1 MSTGCYDFFQCV
13 VVAKDSRPARNHSG
27 SQHYTDMVATPFMTS
42 NADMNVI
49 FVGKSH
55 GQPRTLNLN
64 AAMIAGL
71 FLGVVAVVL
80 AVGWGGYRFA
90 MERVAAAEPTESELV
105 AEWQAKLQEQKA
117 EMDRVR
123 QNVDLQIDALTLR
136 LGRIQGSLLRL
147 DALGQR
153 FVESGIVTSDEFNFD
168 QPAAV
173 GGPEEGGL
181 QADSFSAPELT
192 DMIDQVEAQIDD
204 REKQLRLLEKVASR
218 QKLEDE
224 LYVQGRP
231 ITWGWLSSKYGYRS
245 DPFTGKRTWHS
256 GVDLAGKD
264 GSDIIAVASGVVTY
278 ADERYG
284 YGNLV
289 EIDHGE
295 GLVTRY
301 AHAKAIKVKVGE
313 IVQKGQSVA
322 LMGSTGRSTGPHVHF
337 EVIRNGKPENPEK
350 YIRRASR

>member
-1 MSTGCYDFFQCV
+1 MKPND
-13 VVAKDSRPARNHSG
+13 
-27 SQHYTDMVATPFMTS
+27 
-42 NADMNVI
+42 DMNVI

-55 GQPRTLNLN
+55 GQPRSIPLN
-64 AAMIAGL
+64 AAAIAGFV
-71 FLGVVAVVL
+71 FLVVAVIL
-80 AVGWGGYRFA
+80 AALWGGYRIA
-90 MERVAAAEPTESELV
+90 LIQVAAETPTESELV
-105 AEWQAKLQEQKA
+105 SEWQGKLRDQQA
-117 EMDRVR
+117 EVVRVR
-123 QNVDLQIDALTLR
+123 ENVQQQIDALTLR

-153 FVESGIVTSDEFNFD
+153 FVESGIVASDEFNFD
-168 QPAAV
+168 KPAAV
-173 GGPEEGGL
+173 GGPEEDML
-181 QADSFSAPELT
+181 PADSFSAPELT
-192 DMIDQVEAQIDD
+192 EMINQIELQIED
-204 REKQLRLLEKVASR
+204 REKQLRLLDKVASR

-245 DPFTGKRTWHS
+245 DPFTGKRTWHA

-264 GSDIIAVASGVVTY
+264 GSDIIAVAGGVVTY

-289 EIDHGE
+289 EIDHGD

-301 AHAKAIKVKVGE
+301 AHAKTIKVNVGDV
-313 IVQKGQSVA
+313 VQKGQEVA

-350 YIRRASR
+350 YIQRASR